1 MTPFIT
7 TLTGPS
13 CAGKTT
19 LEKRLK
25 DAGFVQVISHTT
37 REPRAGE
44 VNGKAYYF
52 IDKSEFKRLNATGF
66 FIESVEFNGQY
77 YGVSA
82 PEVQRVADQGLPIVV
97 IVEPEGLV
105 QVRDYCRQ
113 KGWEVYSVFID
124 NPGEVIARRF
134 LERMLGD
141 FSQAIG
147 KGGEAP
153 KGVIDTYSKR
163 LGIMLKDECYWAEDN
178 GPACDLWLQEFNER
192 NIDKTVEFLRQTAQQ
207 KLAA

>member
-1 MTPFIT
+1 MIPFIL

-25 DAGFVQVISHTT
+25 TEGFAQVISHTT

-44 VNGKAYYF
+44 EDGKAYYF
-52 IDKSEFKRLNATGF
+52 VDKSEFKRLNATDF
-66 FIESVEFNGQY
+66 FIECVEFNGNY

-82 PEVQRVADQGLPIVV
+82 KEVQRVAEQRKPIVV
-97 IVEPEGLV
+97 IVEPEGLI

-113 KGWEVYSVFID
+113 KGWNIYSVFID
-124 NPGEVIARRF
+124 NPGDVIAHRF

-141 FSQAIG
+141 FSSAIAAG
-147 KGGEAP
+147 TADK
-153 KGVIDTYSKR
+153 VIDTYSKR

-178 GPACDLWLQEFNER
+178 GPVCDLWLQEFNER
-192 NIDKTVEFLRQTAQQ
+192 NIDKTVAYLNAIAEQAA
-207 KLAA
+207 KL